1 MMHKEVDRRH
11 HNVTHNPT
19 VILHEP
25 DHKRVAAYCR
35 VSTDMDMQEGSF
47 EMQTSYFRD
56 MINAHPDMT
65 LVEVY
70 GDKGKTGRSIAAR
83 PAFQRMLTDCEA
95 GRIDMIMTKSISRFA
110 RNLSECIEVLRR
122 LKTLGIPVLFEKE
135 NINSMNEQGELMLSI
150 FAAIAQEESNSI
162 SQNMLWAND
171 KRSSEGKPHFKPS
184 YGYTKA
190 RGDWEW
196 HIDEA
201 QARRVRLAFEMAAEG
216 CCYVDIRDALNAMEC
231 QENTEEKWTYDRLR
245 YLLSNE
251 NYTGDYLTNRHIS
264 VKNGRSVR
272 ENSGERAQYFIEG
285 HHEPLVSRAL
295 FNEVKKKL
303 RTGALNSRG
312 RKSVGKC
319 RRRTGG
325 YTHGTNQQ
333 SRRFNA
339 KCPAA
344 YQKNLQRQ

>member
-11 HNVTHNPT
+11 QNVAHNSS
-19 VILHEP
+19 VILHDP
-25 DHKRVAAYCR
+25 DRRRVAAYCR

-83 PAFQRMLTDCEA
+83 PAFRRMLIDCEA
-95 GRIDMIMTKSISRFA
+95 GKIDMIMTKSISRFA

-171 KRSSEGKPHFKPS
+171 RRSSEGKPHFKPS

-196 HIDEA
+196 HVNEA
-201 QARRVRLAFEMAAEG
+201 QARRVRLAFEMAEEG
-216 CCYVDIRDALNAMEC
+216 RCYVDIRDALNAMER

-312 RKSVGKC
+312 EKK
-319 RRRTGG
+319 RRQVQKTDRGI
-325 YTHGTNQQ
+325 YAWNQSTEQ
-333 SRRFNA
+333 AF
-339 KCPAA
+339 
-344 YQKNLQRQ
+344 